1 MYILK
6 NALRS
11 ISRSKVRNILIFV
24 LILVIVISACVSLS
38 IMNSAE
44 EAKEAT
50 LENQSITAE
59 ISVNRESFME
69 QARSTDSGEMDR
81 DAMRE
86 AMQDMPQSLSIEEQ
100 EKYAE
105 SEYVKDFYYTATT
118 SVNGNDDLEPI
129 DTSATGDESSSNSGS
144 SNSDS
149 NSSNAPSFDQA
160 EGSSGGSSGSPE
172 ASQGGPQRGMGTQGD
187 FSIIGYSSHD
197 GMTSFISGENSITE
211 GSMFDQEDSKNNC
224 IISSELALLNDI
236 AVSDTITIVNPND
249 EDETATLTVCG
260 IYESSDNTS
269 TEPGGMG
276 GFGASSD
283 PANQIFMSYT
293 SLSKILTTSESNA
306 TTSTDSETGRESST
320 AMRNSV
326 AGTYVFSDTS
336 DYENFVKDVES
347 MGLDSDSYTVE
358 STDLE
363 SYEQSLVPLNNLSK
377 YAMYFLIIVLV
388 IGGII
393 LVVFNLFAIRE
404 RKYEIGVLA
413 AIGMKKGK
421 VAIQFISEL
430 LIVTII
436 ALIIGGAIGSVISVP
451 VADALLENQ
460 IESSTS
466 ASNSQNQRFGDNF
479 QGGGGQPPSMPGG
492 SGGMMESRGP
502 GSAVEYIDS
511 IQATVDF
518 GVLMSLLGIGILL
531 SIISSSG
538 AVISILRY
546 EPLRILSDRT

>member
-1 MYILK
+1 MYIIK

-24 LILVIVISACVSLS
+24 LILVIVISACVSLA

-44 EAKEAT
+44 DAKDAT

-59 ISVNRESFME
+59 ISVNRESFMKN
-69 QARSTDSGEMDR
+69 SGNTDSGEIDR
-81 DAMRE
+81 DAMKE
-86 AMQDMPQSLSIEEQ
+86 AMQDMPQSLSIEDQ
-100 EKYAE
+100 EKYAK

-118 SVNGNDDLEPI
+118 SVNGDDSLDPI
-129 DTSATGDESSSNSGS
+129 DTSATIEENTSSSSDSSSSNG
-144 SNSDS
+144 
-149 NSSNAPSFDQA
+149 PSFEKA
-160 EGSSGGSSGSPE
+160 EGSSSSSE
-172 ASQGGPQRGMGTQGD
+172 NSKGGPQRGMGTQGD
-187 FSIIGYSSHD
+187 FNITGYSSHD
-197 GMTSFISGENSITE
+197 AMTSFISGENTISE
-211 GSMFDQEDSKNNC
+211 GSMFDQEDSGNNC

-236 AVSDTITIVNPND
+236 AVGDKITIVNPND
-249 EDETATLTVCG
+249 EEETVELKVCG
-260 IYESSDNTS
+260 IYKATDSSS
-269 TEPGGMG
+269 TESGRMR

-283 PANQIFMSYT
+283 PANEIYMSYT
-293 SLSKILTTSESNA
+293 SLSKILSDSESNA

-320 AMRNSV
+320 KMRNSV
-326 AGTYVFSDTS
+326 NGTYVFKDTS

-347 MGLDSDSYTVE
+347 MGLDTESYSVE

-377 YAMYFLIIVLV
+377 YAMYFLIIVLI
-388 IGGII
+388 IGAII
-393 LVVFNLFAIRE
+393 LIVFNMFAIRE

-413 AIGMKKGK
+413 AIGMKKGS
-421 VAIQFISEL
+421 VVLQFISEL

-436 ALIIGGAIGSVISVP
+436 AVIIGSAIGSAVSVP

-460 IESSTS
+460 IESSTN
-466 ASNSQNQRFGDNF
+466 ASTSQNARFGDNF
-479 QGGGGQPPSMPGG
+479 QGGNGDPPSMPGSG
-492 SGGMMESRGP
+492 SGMSKGGP

-518 GVLMSLLGIGILL
+518 GVLVSLLGIGILL

-538 AVISILRY
+538 AIISILRY
-546 EPLRILSDRT
+546 EPLKILSDRT

>member
-1 MYILK
+1 MYIIK

-24 LILVIVISACVSLS
+24 LILVIVISACVSLA

-44 EAKEAT
+44 DAKEAT

-59 ISVNRESFME
+59 ISVNREAFMKN
-69 QARSTDSGEMDR
+69 SGTTDSGEIDR

-118 SVNGNDDLEPI
+118 SVDGNDDLEPI
-129 DTSATGDESSSNSGS
+129 DTSATDSSSDSNTNSSDNSSSNG
-144 SNSDS
+144 
-149 NSSNAPSFDQA
+149 PSFDRA
-160 EGSSGGSSGSPE
+160 ENSSGE
-172 ASQGGPQRGMGTQGD
+172 SQGGPQRGMGTQGD

-197 GMTSFISGENSITE
+197 GMTSFISGESTIKE
-211 GSMFDQEDSKNNC
+211 GSMFNQDDSDNNC

-236 AVSDTITIVNPND
+236 TVGDKITVVNPND
-249 EDETATLTVCG
+249 EDEAVDLTVCG
-260 IYESSDNTS
+260 IYESSDSSS

-276 GFGASSD
+276 GFNASSD

-293 SLSKILTTSESNA
+293 SLSKILSTSESNA

-320 AMRNSV
+320 ALRNSV
-326 AGTYVFSDTS
+326 DGTYVFKDTS
-336 DYENFVKDVES
+336 DYEGFVKDVES
-347 MGLDSDSYTVE
+347 MGLDTDSYSVE
-358 STDLE
+358 SNDLE

-377 YAMYFLIIVLV
+377 YAMYFLIVVLL
-388 IGGII
+388 IGAII
-393 LVVFNLFAIRE
+393 LIVFNMFAIRE

-413 AIGMKKGK
+413 AIGMKKGN
-421 VAIQFISEL
+421 VALQFISEL

-436 ALIIGGAIGSVISVP
+436 AVIIGSAIGSTISVP

-460 IESSTS
+460 IESSTT
-466 ASNSQNQRFGDNF
+466 ASTSQNERFGDNF
-479 QGGGGQPPSMPGG
+479 QGGGGSGGAPAMPSGG
-492 SGGMMESRGP
+492 SGMGKGGP
-502 GSAVEYIDS
+502 GSAVDYIDS
-511 IQATVDF
+511 IQATVDIE
-518 GVLMSLLGIGILL
+518 VLMSLLGIGILL
-531 SIISSSG
+531 SIISSTG
-538 AVISILRY
+538 AIISILRY